1 MGSPIRDRTA
11 AVHVRRHAEGD
22 GDDVVVVE
30 EPLEIR
36 VEGATV
42 TVTMRTP
49 GDDLDLA
56 LGFLASEGV
65 IDGPDDVRAA
75 AEVGPNT
82 VDVRLAEGVPA
93 ARARSADRALYATSA
108 CGLCGIASL
117 DRLRRPTRPTP
128 GWSPADQLLLD
139 LPDRLRA
146 AQATFATTGGLHA
159 AALFDEAGRLGPVR
173 EDVGRHNAVD
183 KVMGACLRAD
193 RLDFDRRGLLV
204 SSRAGFEIVQ
214 KALVLGVPLVVTLG
228 APTSLAVEAARDGG
242 LTLVGW
248 LRPGRFTVYA
258 GRTDG

>member
-1 MGSPIRDRTA
+1 VA
-11 AVHVRRHAEGD
+11 VRRHPD
-22 GDDVVVVE
+22 GDEHDVVVVE

-36 VEGATV
+36 VEGVTV

-56 LGFLASEGV
+56 LGFLATEGV

-93 ARARSADRALYATSA
+93 ARARSADRSLYATSA
-108 CGLCGIASL
+108 CGICGVASL

-128 GWSPADQLLLD
+128 GWAPDSTLLLG
-139 LPDRLRA
+139 LPDRLRTL
-146 AQATFATTGGLHA
+146 QATFATTGGLHA
-159 AALFDEAGRLGPVR
+159 AALFDAAGAIGLVR

-183 KVMGACLRAD
+183 KVLGASLRAD
-193 RLDFDRRGLLV
+193 ALEFDRRGLLV

-214 KALVLGVPLVVTLG
+214 KALVVGVPLVVTLG
-228 APTSLAVEAARDGG
+228 APTSLAVEAAVAGG

-258 GRTDG
+258 GRTEG